1 MKRHFWLSSLG
12 LICFIIIPAL
22 AQIEKTDK
30 SDINYETRL
39 AFYLDQRSRD
49 FLEDMVNKETLLLD
63 LIKNITSELKIRGK
77 SALANDELGYHEIY
91 AQSETLIKEYSAELE
106 KVVKIIRE
114 IDFLKQVTG
123 NSRDLTVWENLV
135 ALRERM
141 MQLLENREI
150 YQNVPYNPRR
160 VAQMFQDYYSEVDS
174 LVSLYDRLEKLAQ
187 MAEAQG
193 DVNFLQQIVSQ
204 KNRIQRLIGNH
215 EGYAVNYVADEFVEE
230 TQQIVN
236 ILNEVEQLETTAISS
251 NSDISVDLEKLRRDL
266 LKRVDKRFLKLMGY
280 DVRSGASGL
289 TVSEIFKQWK
299 ARQIADYKARFTKY
313 KIMKKRLL
321 ANSTPLEK
329 NRMLARDLHSA
340 FSSYMNGK
348 YSLAESQF
356 NVILEDYG
364 DFFTDLDAIYFYR
377 GESYYARR
385 LLNKA
390 VSDYEKVVSNYH
402 DSSFM
407 GEALFRLML
416 IYEKSGNLRKFY
428 ACYDQ
433 FKNQANRIS
442 RPYRDRFN
450 YLAGYV
456 YLKNDNWNQA
466 EEVLQQVSEDSRYYN
481 LAQYLLGIVYANQ
494 GKLDQARPVFE
505 RLASQTNDSRTD
517 VLLNFIRNNAL
528 LKLGYISYQQGDYKK
543 ALEYFNRVSPGFTGY
558 DRSLLASAW
567 TYFKEGEF
575 DKTIEKVNQ
584 LFHDYRASD
593 YTYEALVLAAHCKRL
608 LNQQDEALKD
618 LRYVANARKVLSL
631 SQQYN
636 EERKLVLQRL
646 AEVQQL
652 EEQILDYQDR
662 ALYRIAASIRNKLQ
676 DLLQQFQSKGVAGT
690 LLLDEFQDERQAIFR
705 QIEELDQIIAKAET
719 AGDQTAARRAYKQRE
734 RLIEA
739 LDNYQADKSIRNIN
753 YFIDYPLATKE
764 SFIKYR
770 KNILSEISQEM
781 DLENK
786 KLTHYLNQVQSL
798 QEIAAYSPDLDAK
811 LDLEILEEDLTQLQN
826 NTSQLD
832 AWVAENQVENIQ
844 TDFDRWADFSGFG
857 MSDITFQTIQEKNKQ
872 LSDYASK
879 IGLINKILIHKKEEL
894 EKKIAEYDEQVRK
907 IEEKLHKEKIE
918 QEKKEREKYFKEHY
932 FETEEKENSG
942 L

>member
-1 MKRHFWLSSLG
+1 M
-12 LICFIIIPAL
+12 
-22 AQIEKTDK
+22 
-30 SDINYETRL
+30 
-39 AFYLDQRSRD
+39 
-49 FLEDMVNKETLLLD
+49 
-63 LIKNITSELKIRGK
+63 
-77 SALANDELGYHEIY
+77 
-91 AQSETLIKEYSAELE
+91 
-106 KVVKIIRE
+106 
-114 IDFLKQVTG
+114 
-123 NSRDLTVWENLV
+123 
-135 ALRERM
+135 
-141 MQLLENREI
+141 
-150 YQNVPYNPRR
+150 
-160 VAQMFQDYYSEVDS
+160 
-174 LVSLYDRLEKLAQ
+174 
-187 MAEAQG
+187 
-193 DVNFLQQIVSQ
+193 
-204 KNRIQRLIGNH
+204 
-215 EGYAVNYVADEFVEE
+215 
-230 TQQIVN
+230 
-236 ILNEVEQLETTAISS
+236 
-251 NSDISVDLEKLRRDL
+251 
-266 LKRVDKRFLKLMGY
+266 
-280 DVRSGASGL
+280 
-289 TVSEIFKQWK
+289 
-299 ARQIADYKARFTKY
+299 
-313 KIMKKRLL
+313 
-321 ANSTPLEK
+321 
-329 NRMLARDLHSA
+329 
-340 FSSYMNGK
+340 
-348 YSLAESQF
+348 
-356 NVILEDYG
+356 
-364 DFFTDLDAIYFYR
+364 
-377 GESYYARR
+377 
-385 LLNKA
+385 
-390 VSDYEKVVSNYH
+390 
-402 DSSFM
+402 
-407 GEALFRLML
+407 
-416 IYEKSGNLRKFY
+416 
-428 ACYDQ
+428 
-433 FKNQANRIS
+433 
-442 RPYRDRFN
+442 
-450 YLAGYV
+450 
-456 YLKNDNWNQA
+456 
-466 EEVLQQVSEDSRYYN
+466 
-481 LAQYLLGIVYANQ
+481 
-494 GKLDQARPVFE
+494 
-505 RLASQTNDSRTD
+505 
-517 VLLNFIRNNAL
+517 
-528 LKLGYISYQQGDYKK
+528 
-543 ALEYFNRVSPGFTGY
+543 
-558 DRSLLASAW
+558 
-567 TYFKEGEF
+567 
-575 DKTIEKVNQ
+575 
-584 LFHDYRASD
+584 
-593 YTYEALVLAAHCKRL
+593 
-608 LNQQDEALKD
+608 NQQDEALKD

-719 AGDQTAARRAYKQRE
+719 AGDKTAARRAYKQRE
-734 RLIEA
+734 RLIET

-811 LDLEILEEDLTQLQN
+811 LDLEILEEDLSQLQN